1 VVRVIPQ
8 VRSLVLIVEVIG
20 MGGDIGML
28 GLLIER
34 IVAIIGWSVPILAII
49 VSIVLYIKRRIDN
62 K

>member
-1 VVRVIPQ
+1 M
-8 VRSLVLIVEVIG
+8 RSLVLIVEVIG